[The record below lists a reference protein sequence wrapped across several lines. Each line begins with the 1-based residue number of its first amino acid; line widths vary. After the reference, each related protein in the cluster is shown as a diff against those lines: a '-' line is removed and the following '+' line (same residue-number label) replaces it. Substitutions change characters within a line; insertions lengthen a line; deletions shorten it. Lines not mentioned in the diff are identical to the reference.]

1 MNGVKIV
8 LMSAI
13 YGGAIVA
20 TGYVAQAQFYG
31 GGWVDNRAST
41 VGESYSRGMA
51 DVIRSQ
57 GERNLNNS
65 VAAGN
70 FEAARSQYLD
80 NRVKS
85 VETYWARRDIYN
97 QRMAEE
103 SYARQQS
110 REAFFARTLLQ
121 PLSDSQFDP
130 TTGQIQWPI
139 LCREKQFDDFRST
152 IDEAFAQLATSG
164 LLSMS
169 EFTAASNAIR
179 DFRGVLQQNRDNY
192 PQQTVATALR
202 FLINLN
208 RELESQVG

>member
-1 MNGVKIV
+1 MNGLK
-8 LMSAI
+8 LMLMTAI

-51 DVIRSQ
+51 DVIRAQ
-57 GERNLNNS
+57 GEQNLNNS

-70 FEAARSQYLD
+70 FEDARSKYLD
-80 NRVKS
+80 NRIKS
-85 VETYWARRDIYN
+85 VETYWARREIYDR
-97 QRMAEE
+97 RMAEQA
-103 SYARQQS
+103 YARQQS
-110 REAFFARTLLQ
+110 REAFFSRTLLQ
-121 PLSDSQFDP
+121 PLSDSQFDA
-130 TTGQIQWPI
+130 TSGRIQWPI
-139 LCREKQFDDFRST
+139 LCREQEFDGFRTT
-152 IDEAFAQLATSG
+152 IDEAFGQLATSG

-179 DFRGVLQQNRDNY
+179 DFRGVLQQNRDNF
-192 PQQTVATALR
+192 PQDAVATALR
-202 FLINLN
+202 FLIKLN